1 MKASQ
6 NGHTGVVQLLVE
18 ANVDVNAHTK
28 VGRFNIY
35 TIGYYCLC
43 MRFWQGG
50 YTALMNAA
58 DRGHADIIQLLQG
71 ANATIDTQNEV
82 VKS

>member
-18 ANVDVNAHTK
+18 ACVNVNAHTK
-28 VGRFNIY
+28 VRGLNIG

-58 DRGHADIIQLLQG
+58 DRGHADIVKLLLG
-71 ANATIDTQNEV
+71 AHAAIDTQNEV
-82 VKS
+82 DKS